1 MCLVGSLTLELLADL
16 ANLVHSPLEGRS
28 DDGLDIQP
36 STASAPRNEATA
48 DNRKV
53 ELLVKLAVVGAYGA
67 DPVLR
72 LTRRT
77 TRLHV
82 DASQGTGRVTG
93 GTLLNTNRKG
103 RLQAASKAR
112 SRTISERRRSKQT
125 PVRVSVR

>member
-1 MCLVGSLTLELLADL
+1 MGLHSRLRAAEALKDFRNLAFGPTERRVD
-16 ANLVHSPLEGRS
+16 NRHDVE
-28 DDGLDIQP
+28 
-36 STASAPRNEATA
+36 TATSATGNEATTN
-48 DNRKV
+48 DRKV

-77 TRLHV
+77 TGLHV
-82 DASQGTGRVTG
+82 DASQGTGRVAG

-103 RLQAASKAR
+103 RRQAASKAR
-112 SRTISERRRSKQT
+112 RRTISERRRSKQT